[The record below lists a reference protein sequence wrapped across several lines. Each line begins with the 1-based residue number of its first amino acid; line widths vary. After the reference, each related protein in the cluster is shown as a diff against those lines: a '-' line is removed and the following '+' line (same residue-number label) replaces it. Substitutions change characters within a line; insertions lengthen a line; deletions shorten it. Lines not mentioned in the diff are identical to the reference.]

1 MRLLVAVLA
10 ALVLQLG
17 GAPITGTSLDLSSPD
32 VAYAAPE
39 ASAFPTEAGFRP
51 YWVAAHAETMLWSDP
66 TPGAAPVAEAH
77 QWAAF
82 YVLQPARGDRLYV
95 WNPAARSYAWIDAP
109 AVGPIDPA
117 LAGTGYLPPIGKRVS
132 WTGAARV
139 TMYTCVELGGCNA
152 TASGLWPEV
161 GMVAVDPKVIPL
173 GSTIWIQGLGTFLA
187 ADTGSLVRGAHID
200 VFSTSYFDALEWG
213 VQSRPIVVFEAS

>member
-10 ALVLQLG
+10 ALVLHLG
-17 GAPITGTSLDLSSPD
+17 GAPLTGTGTHPPSVPSAL
-32 VAYAAPE
+32 AAP
-39 ASAFPTEAGFRP
+39 ADTAFPAEAGFRP
-51 YWVAAHAETMLWSDP
+51 YWVAAHAETALWSDP
-66 TPGAAPVAEAH
+66 TTSATRLGDAH
-77 QWAAF
+77 QWEAF
-82 YVLQPARGDRLYV
+82 YVLQPAQKGRHYV
-95 WNPAARSYAWIDAP
+95 WNPAARGYAWVDAR
-109 AVGPIDPA
+109 AVGPVDPA
-117 LAGTGYLPPIGKRVS
+117 LAGTGYLPPIGRRVA

-161 GMVAVDPKVIPL
+161 GMVAVDPNVIPL

-200 VFSTSYFDALEWG
+200 VFSTSYYDALQWG
-213 VQSRPIVVFEAS
+213 VQSLPIVVFEAS